1 MTSAK
6 ILAMHS
12 ARQITAQQLL
22 AQENTSLIHVIIRV
36 GMQEAMMRR
45 GKQSILKPQ
54 LHPMFSAFFTFES
67 IEYFL

>member
-1 MTSAK
+1 
-6 ILAMHS
+6 MHS

-22 AQENTSLIHVIIRV
+22 AQENTSLIHVIRV

-45 GKQSILKPQ
+45 GKQSILNPQ